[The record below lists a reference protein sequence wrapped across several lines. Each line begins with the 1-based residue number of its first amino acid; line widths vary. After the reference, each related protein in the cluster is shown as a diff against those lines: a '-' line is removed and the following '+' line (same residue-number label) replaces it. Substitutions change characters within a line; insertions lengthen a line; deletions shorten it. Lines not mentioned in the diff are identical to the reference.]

1 MIASSN
7 LYLGTV
13 KTCGYLAVSVTVL
26 ERRIPALWD
35 ICVPFVPVF
44 ASMVVLSL

>member
-1 MIASSN
+1 MITSSN

-26 ERRIPALWD
+26 ERRITALWD
-35 ICVPFVPVF
+35 VCVPFV
-44 ASMVVLSL
+44 SMFLLSL